1 MQPFSPEV
9 EQEMKKYY
17 ETLSEKDQR
26 HFAALMS
33 LIVGQGGQKYIAE
46 RLGCSERTVERGVN
60 DLESLPEQPKYDP
73 RIRKPG
79 GGRKT
84 YDVTY
89 PEIDRCFLE
98 VVKGHTAGDPMDET
112 KKWTDLT
119 PQEIADWLEKDHQIR
134 VSHTV
139 VRKLL
144 KKHHFGHRQ
153 AQKKQTQKNVPGRD
167 EQFKKIAQL
176 KAEYQAA
183 GNPIISID
191 TKKKEALG
199 NFYREGKLYTQQE
212 VVVFDH
218 DFPSLGDGTLV
229 PYGIYDVVHN
239 LGYMYINT
247 SKDTSE
253 FVCDCIRLWWNQY
266 GKHLYPKATSILAL
280 SDGGGSNSASHYIF
294 KEDLQKLVDGLGVEL
309 RIAHYPAYCSKFNPI
324 EHRLFSQVTRA
335 CQGVI
340 FTSVALVKELM
351 EKTKTNK
358 GLHVFVDIIDKVY
371 QTGREVAKDFKET
384 MRIVFD
390 EVLPKWNYV
399 AKPLATV
406 I

>member
-33 LIVGQGGQKYIAE
+33 LMVGYGGQKYIAE
-46 RLGCSERTVERGVN
+46 QLGCSERTVERGVD
-60 DLESLPEQPKYDP
+60 DLESLPEQPEYDP
-73 RIRKPG
+73 RIREPG

-84 YDVTY
+84 YDFTY
-89 PEIDRCFLE
+89 PEIDRYFLE
-98 VVKGHTAGDPMDET
+98 VVKEHTAGDPMDET

-144 KKHHFGHRQ
+144 KKLHFGHRQ

-247 SKDTSE
+247 SKDTGE

-266 GKHLYPKATSILAL
+266 GKRLYPKATSILAL
-280 SDGGGSNSASHYIF
+280 SDGGGSNSAGHYIF
-294 KEDLQKLVDGLGVEL
+294 KEDLQKLADGLGVEI

-351 EKTKTNK
+351 EKTKTSK
-358 GLHVFVDIIDKVY
+358 GLQVFVDIIDKVY
-371 QTGREVAKDFKET
+371 QTGREVAKDFKEN